1 MVCRRGR
8 LPFGMFPDKRIFS
21 FWRSRIEQ
29 RTRGRLSLGVRGRS
43 KCRFVVQLPEAP
55 LLVLDKLVVDLEAGQ
70 FFVEV
75 DLEMIE
81 IGFG

>member
-1 MVCRRGR
+1 M
-8 LPFGMFPDKRIFS
+8 
-21 FWRSRIEQ
+21 
-29 RTRGRLSLGVRGRS
+29 
-43 KCRFVVQLPEAP
+43 
-55 LLVLDKLVVDLEAGQ
+55 LVMDKLVVDLEAGQ